1 MLTLFYSDKVQA
13 NAFANASL
21 ADEAAFVHSTKQGG
35 SDEQVTASGVALAAG
50 LARGMS
56 LATRLVMGADS
67 EGRTLVGGCAPQR
80 WWLGDYLNVEQLG
93 SNSSMTILMPRQ
105 AKHLDDLP

>member
-67 EGRTLVGGCAPQR
+67 EGRTLVGGRAPQR